1 MAHAFAAMIAFGAL
15 LACASL
21 IANLTP
27 DANHGWVLA
36 LTAGGFP
43 TAFIAWR
50 FPGTVTKPMVAWV
63 LLPGVLAELT
73 LGIWLSGDATNPA
86 TGFYGPL
93 ILFSAYYMPRRVA
106 VWHLLWFSL
115 IYGAAMFSLA
125 GPDEALDRWMFGVGM
140 ATLSAGVVAHLRD
153 RLHLQAQRDWL
164 TGVANRWGFEQRL
177 RRMAGNPYGLLLL
190 DIDHFKGLNDA
201 EGHHA
206 GDAALIAVAAALVK
220 VAGHEN
226 VARIGGDEFAALF
239 PGADESET
247 GLQAMSVRRA
257 IGADELA
264 PTISL
269 GVAASPVHGMGDE
282 VVKAADQALYSA
294 KRGGRDRTVI
304 AATA

>member
-1 MAHAFAAMIAFGAL
+1 MAHAFAAMIAFGAA
-15 LACASL
+15 LASASL

-27 DANHGWVLA
+27 DDNHTRVLL
-36 LTAGGFP
+36 LTLGGFP
-43 TAFIAWR
+43 TAFVAWR
-50 FPGTVTKPMVAWV
+50 FPQTVTKAMVAWV
-63 LLPGVLAELT
+63 LIPVVIAELT
-73 LGIWLSGDATNPA
+73 LGIWLSGDPTNPA

-93 ILFSAYYMPRRVA
+93 ILFSAYYMPRRTA
-106 VWHLLWFSL
+106 VRHLAFFAVV
-115 IYGAAMFSLA
+115 YAAAMFSLA
-125 GPDEALDRWMFGVGM
+125 GPDEALDRWLFGVGM

-153 RLHLQAQRDWL
+153 RLEAQAKSDWL
-164 TGVANRWGFEQRL
+164 TGIANRRGFDARL
-177 RRMAGNPYGLLLL
+177 RRMAGCPYGLLLL

-206 GDAALIAVAAALVK
+206 GDAALVTVANALVR

-226 VARIGGDEFAALF
+226 VARLGGDEFAAIF

-247 GLQAMSVRRA
+247 GLQAMAVRRV
-257 IGADELA
+257 ISADDLA

-269 GVAASPVHGMGDE
+269 GVAASPVHGEGDA
-282 VVKAADQALYSA
+282 VVKAADLALYQA